1 METRLR
7 GVRADE
13 IIETLPFNGAIVTNT
28 IGFARG
34 IWLLWRSNLVQVDVL
49 ATIELEIYA
58 FIWKPAES
66 YPRQEDSAHT
76 L

>member
-7 GVRADE
+7 GARADE

-34 IWLLWRSNLVQVDVL
+34 IWLLWCLDLVQVDVL
-49 ATIELEIYA
+49 ATIELEIHA
-58 FIWKPAES
+58 LIQEPVES
-66 YPRQEDSAHT
+66 YPQQEDSTHT
-76 L
+76 Q